1 MHYADS
7 LRAMYRL
14 LKPGGLLVV
23 TCAFYGR
30 GAHGTRWRFPEVS
43 LTSELEEPGWADYYM
58 CDLSSIAC
66 CSRPFGAK
74 TRHKL
79 IYRNIGPA
87 EVAAVLPEYFWSYF
101 RFFYRKSPGDMY
113 MIAIKQLEN
122 KRLLQDLVHVQ
133 LLHQRHAEHL
143 RAK

>member
-23 TCAFYGR
+23 TCASYGR

-58 CDLSSIAC
+58 
-66 CSRPFGAK
+66 
-74 TRHKL
+74 
-79 IYRNIGPA
+79 
-87 EVAAVLPEYFWSYF
+87 
-101 RFFYRKSPGDMY
+101 
-113 MIAIKQLEN
+113 
-122 KRLLQDLVHVQ
+122 
-133 LLHQRHAEHL
+133 
-143 RAK
+143 